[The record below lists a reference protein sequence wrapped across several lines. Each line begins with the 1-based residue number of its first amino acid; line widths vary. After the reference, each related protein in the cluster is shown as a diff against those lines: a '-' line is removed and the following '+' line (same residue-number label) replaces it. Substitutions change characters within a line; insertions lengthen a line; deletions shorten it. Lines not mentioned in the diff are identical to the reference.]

1 MRDED
6 DPDMEDTGVKN
17 DVLELLRLPEPRNY

>member
-17 DVLELLRLPEPRNY
+17 DVLELLRLPEQRNY